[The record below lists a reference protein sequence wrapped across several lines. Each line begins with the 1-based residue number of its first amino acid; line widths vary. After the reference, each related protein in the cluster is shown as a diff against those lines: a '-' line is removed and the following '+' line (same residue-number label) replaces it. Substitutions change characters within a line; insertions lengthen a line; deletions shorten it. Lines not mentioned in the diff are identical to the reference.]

1 MMIEQTLE
9 KLRALRLSARVDA
22 YRQQTENPDVCSLSF
37 EERLGLLVDQ
47 HWTWRENKAMAR
59 RLKTSRLDT
68 EPCVEDINYRYPRQ
82 LDGAQVRSPL
92 SCQWGI
98 H

>member
-9 KLRALRLSARVDA
+9 KLRVLRLSGMVDA
-22 YRQQTENPDVCSLSF
+22 FRQQTENPDVCSLSF

-82 LDGAQVRSPL
+82 LDGAKLRSL
-92 SCQWGI
+92 
-98 H
+98 